1 MKKEFIRL
9 SGVLCLI
16 ALVAALL
23 LAGVNKITAPKIV
36 EAEEKAAQVAMK
48 AVLPSASRF
57 SRVTDDVRM
66 GMNNGVGVGYC
77 VSVKTNGYGGEISV
91 MVGLDMENNVQGIE
105 ILSHNE
111 TAGLGAKATDEAFKS
126 QFSGKKTPL
135 TVVKK
140 GAKNESEIQAITGAT
155 ITSRAVADAVTK
167 ASSLVEEAKGGAK

>member
-23 LAGVNKITAPKIV
+23 LAGVNKITAPKIA

-57 SRVTDDVRM
+57 SRVTNEVHM
-66 GMNNGVGVGYC
+66 GISNGVGVGYC
-77 VSVKTNGYGGEISV
+77 VNVKTNGYGGEISV
-91 MVGLDMENNVQGIE
+91 MVGLDMENKVQGIE

-111 TAGLGAKATDEAFKS
+111 TAGLGAKANDEEFKS
-126 QFSGKKTPL
+126 QFAGKKAPL
-135 TVVKK
+135 SVVKK
-140 GAKNESEIQAITGAT
+140 GANDNEIQAITGAT

-167 ASSLVEEAKGGAK
+167 ACSLADEAKGGAK